1 MFSVMVM
8 TPVAAICNKVAAL
21 SIWELF
27 LNICHITFKEPSWV
41 LVRLFSFFFSFWL
54 VLIFFSHTQFL
65 NLFNKT
71 EEPFLISFY
80 QIVSSSA

>member
-41 LVRLFSFFFSFWL
+41 VVRLFSFFFFFL
-54 VLIFFSHTQFL
+54 VGTDFFLSH
-65 NLFNKT
+65 
-71 EEPFLISFY
+71 S
-80 QIVSSSA
+80 VS